1 MARIK
6 TIEQEEQPLV
16 NCLRKE
22 RVIARHIP
30 RENSMI
36 GNNPKHVL
44 YGGMG
49 ENSTRTYVVPQL
61 RSGQLV
67 DVLTKD
73 EKEFLENVLGLDDG
87 ALSVY
92 KVENNY
98 WKSFKVTLGKAD
110 NYLDLSN
117 PIDYIK
123 YKVLL
128 ANSNAIAPNLN
139 ALQERPKSTYEY
151 VLIVEGEESKAA
163 KRKIGSTMEA
173 YKEFGKIEDDA
184 ATLRVIVET
193 ITGRPV
199 ASTTS
204 TDALAEK
211 VGDYIQS
218 NAKMFLD
225 IVKDPMLQTKVL
237 VRDAIEAGV
246 IVNRAGQLYL
256 REGNMPLCE
265 TGEATLSV
273 ACRYLNLP
281 KNADLKFS
289 IEAKVTQYKE
299 NSK

>member
-1 MARIK
+1 MARTK
-6 TIEQEEQPLV
+6 TIEEEKVLYNP
-16 NCLRKE
+16 LRKG

-30 RENSMI
+30 RENSMV

-67 DVLTKD
+67 DVLTKE
-73 EKEFLENVLGLDDG
+73 EKDFLEEALGLEDN
-87 ALSVY
+87 ALSIY

-110 NYLDLSN
+110 NYFDLSN
-117 PIDYIK
+117 PTDYIK

-128 ANSNAIAPNLN
+128 ANTNAIAPSLT

-151 VLIVEGEESKAA
+151 VLIAEGEESKAA
-163 KRKIGSTMEA
+163 KRRISSTMEA
-173 YKEFGKIEDDA
+173 YKEFGKIENDA

-199 ASTTS
+199 SSTT
-204 TDALAEK
+204 TIETLADK
-211 VGDYIQS
+211 VNTLIQS
-218 NAKMFLD
+218 DAKMFLS
-225 IVKDPMLQTKVL
+225 IAQDPNLQTKVL
-237 VRDAIEAGV
+237 IRDAIEAGV

-256 REGNMPLCE
+256 REGNTPLCE
-265 TGEATLSV
+265 TGESTLSV
-273 ACRYLNLP
+273 ACNYLNML
-281 KNADLKFS
+281 KNQDLRLT
-289 IEAKVTQYKE
+289 IEAKVNQFKE
-299 NSK
+299 NS

>member
-6 TIEQEEQPLV
+6 TVEQEEQPMF

-30 RENSMI
+30 KENSMV

-73 EKEFLENVLGLDDG
+73 EKAFLEEVLGLEDN
-87 ALSVY
+87 ALSIY

-117 PIDYIK
+117 PTDYIK

-128 ANSNAIAPNLN
+128 ANTNAIAPNLT

-151 VLIVEGEESKAA
+151 VLILEGEESRAA
-163 KRKIGSTMEA
+163 RKKVSSTMEA
-173 YKEFGKIEDDA
+173 YKEFGKIEDNA
-184 ATLRVIVET
+184 PYLRVIVET

-199 ASTTS
+199 ASTT
-204 TDALAEK
+204 TLDALADK
-211 VGDYIQS
+211 VDTLIKS
-218 NAKMFLD
+218 DAKMFLS
-225 IVKDPMLQTKVL
+225 IVQDPALPTKVL
-237 VRDAIEAGV
+237 IRDAIEAGV

-256 REGNMPLCE
+256 KEGNMPLCE
-265 TGEATLSV
+265 SGESTLSA
-273 ACRYLNLP
+273 ACKYLNLP
-281 KNADLKFS
+281 KNQELKYT
-289 IEAKVTQYKE
+289 IEAKV
-299 NSK
+299 NSTLGKS